1 MDDRLERMSNL
12 ILDGIVFPTDWL
24 KGLDDLRCALGAEL
38 SHLYTLDR
46 HAAYVL
52 ESVDKQGEGGLH
64 AEKLRECERH
74 YASSD
79 LLAVGKT
86 VKDFPVIQ
94 GACWH
99 TARRHRKK
107 LMCKTGCRRQVE
119 LVRLVQAV
127 RVG

>member
-1 MDDRLERMSNL
+1 MDDCLERMSNL
-12 ILDGIVFPTDWL
+12 ILDGIVFPTDWH
-24 KGLDDLRCALGAEL
+24 KGLDDLRGALGAEVFHFL
-38 SHLYTLDR
+38 LLNKRT
-46 HAAYVL
+46 ACVL
-52 ESVDKQGEGGLH
+52 ESVDKQGEVGLH

-74 YASSD
+74 YESSD

-86 VKDFPVIQ
+86 VKDFPVMQ
-94 GACWH
+94 GTCWH